1 MAQPNKLNEG
11 SEFTIPL
18 KNLIA
23 LIAFT
28 GIAVW
33 GYFGITER
41 LTFIERELL
50 NNKRCS
56 KVKDRNRTVKI
67 RTRILKG
74 NGVQEMKYTKDLIV
88 LVLVMGLMGILGLI
102 VVDEF
107 MMANEHGGELDE
119 SVIGLLQM
127 SLTGVIGIVGGYI
140 GGKSNGN

>member
-1 MAQPNKLNEG
+1 MDTSSISSTND
-11 SEFTIPL
+11 
-18 KNLIA
+18 
-23 LIAFT
+23 
-28 GIAVW
+28 
-33 GYFGITER
+33 
-41 LTFIERELL
+41 
-50 NNKRCS
+50 KRCS
-56 KVKDRNRTVKI
+56 KVKNRNGTVKT

-74 NGVQEMKYTKDLIV
+74 NGAEMKYTKDLIV